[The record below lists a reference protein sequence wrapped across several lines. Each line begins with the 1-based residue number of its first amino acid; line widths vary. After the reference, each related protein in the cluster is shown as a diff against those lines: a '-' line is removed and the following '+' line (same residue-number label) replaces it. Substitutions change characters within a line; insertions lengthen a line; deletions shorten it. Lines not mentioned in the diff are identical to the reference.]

1 MLIGLHLLQQAI
13 CPPLVSKQSVVPMA
27 VSGSSLANSLMREST
42 TGGGGLG
49 GGGIGGITGG
59 GGGGNVGGYRQGSV
73 SVTEKGGFSATVS
86 TARIVRDSVALS
98 VILGRPIK
106 K

>member
-1 MLIGLHLLQQAI
+1 
-13 CPPLVSKQSVVPMA
+13 MA

-73 SVTEKGGFSATVS
+73 SVTEKGDFRQQFQQQELFGILLLCLLFW
-86 TARIVRDSVALS
+86 LS
-98 VILGRPIK
+98 KQLFCVFK
-106 K
+106 NN